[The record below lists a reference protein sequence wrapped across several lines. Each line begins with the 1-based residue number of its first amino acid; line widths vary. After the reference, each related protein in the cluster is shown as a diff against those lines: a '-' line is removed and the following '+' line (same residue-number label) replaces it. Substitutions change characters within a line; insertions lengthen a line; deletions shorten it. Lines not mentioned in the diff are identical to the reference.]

1 MPASGEG
8 YLEIHFNKLEN
19 IKEIKLQ
26 GHPSSG
32 NFTKRFNMEYSTD
45 GENFIFFESVC
56 CILFVSS
63 FFVLCEA
70 ILCVMLDKYLQLY
83 YKYTYRQGLH

>member
-32 NFTKRFNMEYSTD
+32 SFTKRFNIGYSVD
-45 GENFIFFESVC
+45 GENFIFFELVC
-56 CILFVSS
+56 TIF
-63 FFVLCEA
+63 
-70 ILCVMLDKYLQLY
+70 
-83 YKYTYRQGLH
+83 

>member
-1 MPASGEG
+1 MPVSGEG

-45 GENFIFFESVC
+45 GENFIFFESVRT
-56 CILFVSS
+56 IL
-63 FFVLCEA
+63 
-70 ILCVMLDKYLQLY
+70 
-83 YKYTYRQGLH
+83 